1 VSIDRLVDVELVAQP
16 LHGFVDALVVELD
29 ALALGALLAVPV
41 GARSAALAARLVSR
55 NSR

>member
-1 VSIDRLVDVELVAQP
+1 VELAAQP
-16 LHGFVDALVVELD
+16 LHRLVDALVVELD

-41 GARSAALAARLVSR
+41 GALEALLGAAALVSR